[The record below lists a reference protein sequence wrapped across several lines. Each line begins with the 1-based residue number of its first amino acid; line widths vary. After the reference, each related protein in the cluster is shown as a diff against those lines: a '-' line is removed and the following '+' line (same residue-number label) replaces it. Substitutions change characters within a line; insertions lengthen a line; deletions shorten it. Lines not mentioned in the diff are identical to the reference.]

1 MKRGPTLAESRAL
14 KLIAVGGGMM
24 VTYRNGAAEY
34 ATSTGI
40 PINANVAK
48 RIIAERQVLPERDGL
63 FDFTPQRYR
72 CRKPGDEP

>member
-34 ATSTGI
+34 ATSTAYPSMPMSRSG
-40 PINANVAK
+40 
-48 RIIAERQVLPERDGL
+48 
-63 FDFTPQRYR
+63 
-72 CRKPGDEP
+72 